1 MANAKWIP
9 QLVHPTIGRKT
20 RKEASSLNTVN
31 HFGSGPNYPSLPF
44 VWGQDLF
51 NVWNFLE
58 DRGSLQQMWNS
69 WLFLDHGLA
78 VLVPHFLGE
87 SQAYHLVSGVV
98 WTLEVCK
105 SNPFSLRHDHVQTS
119 YSSQHIASPF
129 STPPAP
135 VQHTR
140 GDPAWSVSCKAVTRK
155 QEHLAG
161 IVLYCQDA
169 EEGIGAAMI
178 ICLSVLSFC

>member
-1 MANAKWIP
+1 M
-9 QLVHPTIGRKT
+9 
-20 RKEASSLNTVN
+20 
-31 HFGSGPNYPSLPF
+31 
-44 VWGQDLF
+44 
-51 NVWNFLE
+51 
-58 DRGSLQQMWNS
+58 
-69 WLFLDHGLA
+69 
-78 VLVPHFLGE
+78 
-87 SQAYHLVSGVV
+87 
-98 WTLEVCK
+98 CK

-178 ICLSVLSFC
+178 ICLSVLSFARDRILIPTGLLVLGIKNVLLNRACWIIQSYLLLVVHFKRHTQFKLYQL